1 MTRLAAIIASAFL
14 LLLGAPL
21 LIAALIVT
29 GSTATATQFDTCTPA
44 GAPPAGEWRPPYQ
57 QAYLVG
63 ARGFG
68 MRFHPILRTWRPHT
82 GQDMTST
89 PTGGPVVAAAAG
101 TITFAGDSGGYGNL
115 VLIDHGGGI
124 TTAYGHLARID
135 PAITVGS
142 TVSIGQRLGPEGSTG
157 RSTGNHLH
165 YEVRQNGTA
174 IDPVPFMAEKGAPLD
189 GRPMAPTATPAGTAG
204 SAADPVTTSAG
215 SFELPGP
222 GEPRLNSLT
231 NPALPIPPDIKALYV
246 AAAERYELPWTLLA
260 GIGMAETAHGRIRA
274 ISSAGAQGLM
284 QFMPATWKVYGVD
297 GNGDR
302 QADILSDADS
312 TMSAANYL
320 TATGVHNGPD
330 GVRDSLF
337 AYNRAHWYVNDVLHY
352 ARAYGGGEVLE
363 QGSPC
368 KVEPAEAPEER

>member
-1 MTRLAAIIASAFL
+1 MAKLLSAITAAFL
-14 LLLGAPL
+14 LIIGAPL
-21 LIAALIVT
+21 LLAVLIVT
-29 GSTATATQFDTCTPA
+29 GSAATATQLDTCTPA
-44 GAPPAGEWRPPYQ
+44 GAPPSGSWRPPYQ

-82 GQDMTST
+82 GQDMTSI
-89 PTGGPVVAAAAG
+89 PTGGSIVAAAAG
-101 TITFAGDSGGYGNL
+101 IVTFAGDSGGYGNL

-124 TTAYGHLARID
+124 TTGYAHLARID
-135 PAITVGS
+135 PDITVGAI
-142 TVSIGQRLGPEGSTG
+142 VSIGQRLGTEGSTG

-165 YEVRQNGTA
+165 FEVRENGTA
-174 IDPVPFMAEKGAPLD
+174 IDPGPFMADHGAPLD
-189 GRPMAPTATPAGTAG
+189 GRAIAPKAPSSVVVDAT
-204 SAADPVTTSAG
+204 ADPLSPAAG
-215 SFELPGP
+215 SFELPPP

-231 NPALPIPPDIKALYV
+231 NPALPIPPEIKVLYV
-246 AAAERYELPWTLLA
+246 AAGETYDLPWTLLA

-274 ISSAGAQGLM
+274 TSSAGAQGLM
-284 QFMPATWKVYGVD
+284 QFMPATWTMHGVD
-297 GNGDR
+297 GDGDR
-302 QADILSDADS
+302 RADILNDADS

-352 ARAYGGGEVLE
+352 AQAYGGGHLL
-363 QGSPC
+363 GSSANCPS
-368 KVEPAEAPEER
+368 R